1 MYVRE
6 YLLLMI
12 YRVVEE
18 PRITMA
24 ARKVRREKRMESFG
38 NVGDMLGMVH
48 NAKSHT
54 TEPAGI
60 MIMNFF
66 LNTQN
71 TMHDWYVHNWYI
83 VVLLESSYCQS
94 NFLKC

>member
-1 MYVRE
+1 
-6 YLLLMI
+6 MI

-38 NVGDMLGMVH
+38 NVGDMLGVVH
-48 NAKSHT
+48 DAKSHT

-60 MIMNFF
+60 MIINFF
-66 LNTQN
+66 LYTQN
-71 TMHDWYVHNWYI
+71 TMHDWYVHDWYI
-83 VVLLESSYCQS
+83 VVLLESSYCPS
-94 NFLKC
+94 TF